1 MKKDSILGVI
11 PARFASTRFPGKPLI
26 DLGGK
31 TMIQRVYEQV
41 SKASCLQ
48 ATIVATDDE
57 RIADAVTQFGGN
69 VMMTSENHAN
79 GTERVGEVAKYHKAC
94 SHIINIQGDE
104 PLIDPRQIDA
114 LGELMLREDRVEIAT
129 LVRPISDKTLIQSP
143 HVVKV
148 VRGID
153 GRALYFSRAAI
164 PFARNTP
171 QIPYYQHVGM
181 YGFRRDTLIKI
192 IELAPSSLEQTE
204 SLEQLRWV
212 ENGYSIHTAIT
223 ELPTYAVDTPED
235 ADLIMSI
242 LADS

>member
-31 TMIQRVYEQV
+31 SMIQRVYEQV
-41 SKASCLQ
+41 SKAHCLESV
-48 ATIVATDDE
+48 IVATDDE
-57 RIADAVTQFGGN
+57 RIAAAVRQFGGN

-79 GTERVGEVAKYHKAC
+79 GTERVGEVAKHHRGS
-94 SHIINIQGDE
+94 SHILNIQGDE

-114 LGELMLREDRVEIAT
+114 LGELMIAQDEVEIAT
-129 LVRPISDKTLIQSP
+129 LVRPISDENLIQSP
-143 HVVKV
+143 HVVKA
-148 VRGID
+148 VRGND
-153 GRALYFSRAAI
+153 GRALYFSRASI

-171 QIPYYQHVGM
+171 QTPYYQHVGM
-181 YGFRRDTLIKI
+181 YGFRRNTLLEI
-192 IELAPSSLEQTE
+192 IELAPSSLELTE
-204 SLEQLRWV
+204 SLEQLRWL

-235 ADLIMSI
+235 AALIMSI